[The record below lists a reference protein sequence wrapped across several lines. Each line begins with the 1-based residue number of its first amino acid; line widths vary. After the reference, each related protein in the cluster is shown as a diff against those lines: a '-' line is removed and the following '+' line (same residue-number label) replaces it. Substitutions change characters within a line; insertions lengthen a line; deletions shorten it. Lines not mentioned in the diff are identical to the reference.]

1 MHLVMDNRN
10 GVFESSAEAKGQKMG
25 IEDEY
30 KNMIA
35 HFIDCNCLETCRVGG
50 GPAEDGCITSFALH
64 PLLKNVHIVTCIV

>member
-1 MHLVMDNRN
+1 MDNRN

-50 GPAEDGCITSFALH
+50 GPAEDGCESPVL
-64 PLLKNVHIVTCIV
+64 PCIHYISCSTNE